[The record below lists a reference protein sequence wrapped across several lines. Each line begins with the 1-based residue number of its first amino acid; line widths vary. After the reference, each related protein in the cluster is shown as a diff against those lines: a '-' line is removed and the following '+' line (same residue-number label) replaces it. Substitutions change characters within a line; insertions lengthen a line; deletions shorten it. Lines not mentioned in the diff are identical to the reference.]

1 MAREG
6 PVSLEDSSTMMG
18 LEIIL
23 RSCGFCVPGSLPN
36 TGKVSSWFQEHGC
49 HQGSFQQLWGDGL
62 HLLPMYIPGRD
73 QTQGEQGWQLRGEL
87 PWKRDE

>member
-1 MAREG
+1 MWVLCSRK
-6 PVSLEDSSTMMG
+6 P
-18 LEIIL
+18 
-23 RSCGFCVPGSLPN
+23 PH
-36 TGKVSSWFQEHGC
+36 TGKVSSWCQEHGC

-87 PWKRDE
+87 PWKQETSDYRQY